1 MPETPD
7 ANTMPAPSV
16 GILVHFMYG
25 DQHLAAFVT
34 DPAFVTPDEGTTASQ
49 ALTVFPVGA
58 PPFTTVATFDPDAA
72 PATWHWPEHVPPMT
86 PPPAHKLKSIV

>member
-1 MPETPD
+1 MPETPC
-7 ANTMPAPSV
+7 AATMPASSV

-25 DQHLAAFVT
+25 DQHYAALIT
-34 DPAFVTPDEGTTASQ
+34 DPAFVTPDEGAPAVQ